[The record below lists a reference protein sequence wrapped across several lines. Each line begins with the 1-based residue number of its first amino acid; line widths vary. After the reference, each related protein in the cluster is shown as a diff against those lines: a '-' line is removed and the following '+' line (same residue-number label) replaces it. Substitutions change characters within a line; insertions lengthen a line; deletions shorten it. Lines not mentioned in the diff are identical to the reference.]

1 MEINYILLL
10 TLFFALV
17 SFDCAAVTDLEGKV
31 NRNTGLDPK
40 NPPSLNNSSSLNEKT
55 GGLDSVIDSN
65 KAGRV
70 KRGEDQ
76 VDGSREGVQN
86 NNLDNNNSSKQLGSK
101 DDNKIPMGKDGS
113 MTKGDQKEKVGEGW
127 ESKEVAKEGKSPPM
141 KESSRGE
148 ECESS
153 NWCTDKKKALIAC
166 LRVPGNES
174 PDLSLLIQNKGKGS
188 LSVTI
193 SAPDF
198 VQLEEKNIQLQEKE
212 DKKVKVS
219 IRNGGT
225 DNLIVL
231 TAGNGK
237 CSLDFRDLI
246 AQSSEKETDYI
257 SKSTYINLLKRTS
270 FVVFIFLA
278 ALVIASA
285 WMCVSFQRRH
295 FASNGSKYQKLDM
308 ELPVSGGGKIESNS
322 NDGWDNSW
330 GDSWDDEEAPKT
342 PSMPVTPS
350 LSSKGLASRR
360 FNKDGKIS
368 SPEV

>member
-10 TLFFALV
+10 TLFFALIIV
-17 SFDCAAVTDLEGKV
+17 DCAGTDLEAKV
-31 NRNTGLDPK
+31 TPNTGLDPK
-40 NPPSLNNSSSLNEKT
+40 SPLTLNNSSSLNEKT

-65 KAGRV
+65 KVERV
-70 KRGEDQ
+70 KKGKDE
-76 VDGSREGVQN
+76 VGGSKKGVQN
-86 NNLDNNNSSKQLGSK
+86 FNLDNNNSSKQLGSK
-101 DDNKIPMGKDGS
+101 DGHKVPMDKDGS
-113 MTKGDQKEKVGEGW
+113 VSEADKKEKLGD
-127 ESKEVAKEGKSPPM
+127 SKEVPKEGKSPPM
-141 KESSRGE
+141 RKESSLGE
-148 ECESS
+148 ECDSS
-153 NWCTDKKKALIAC
+153 NRCTDEKKTLIAC
-166 LRVPGNES
+166 LRVPGNDS
-174 PDLSLLIQNKGKGS
+174 PDLSLLIQNKGKGP

-193 SAPDF
+193 SAPGF
-198 VQLEEKNIQLQEKE
+198 VWLEKKKIQLQEKE

-231 TAGNGK
+231 TAGNGN
-237 CSLDFRDLI
+237 CSLNFRDLI
-246 AQSSEKETDYI
+246 AHNSRKETDYT

-270 FVVFIFLA
+270 SIVFIFLA

-285 WMCVSFQRRH
+285 WLCHSFRWRH

-308 ELPVSGGGKIESNS
+308 ELPVSGGGKLEPDL

-360 FNKDGKIS
+360 FNKEGWKD
-368 SPEV
+368 